1 MRRIGG
7 IVALLLVVAAATAG
21 AQDAQRRVAV
31 LIVEG
36 EQPAAVRSGG
46 AVGLYIAGR
55 GLYVSR
61 EEALEALQA
70 DDLPQGPFPCGRLR
84 RCPIEIFVS
93 VPPLGAQR
101 NTKRYEITIRGGGY
115 RGLLVSESTQIPGL
129 VAIEDIPETVRAL
142 EEGREAPIGW
152 REDLVPRAGLAILDE
167 RLADARDA
175 QLPATLALAVA
186 LIALAGGALLR
197 RSAPL
202 ARAALLFA
210 PLALLFP
217 LAVAALHAT
226 GPVETTAAV
235 LVALPVALLGGRMGG
250 ERLAIALAALIAAY
264 GVVLAVSPETNA
276 LSAIGPHPWNGGRF
290 YGLTNQNE
298 TLLVA
303 AALAAGAV
311 FADLRTLTLAALCLV
326 VFGASSIGADGGGL
340 VVAAAG
346 FAVLWWRL
354 GHGGVAWLAGAV
366 VAAAVVVA
374 LDAAL
379 GGSSHVVDAVRGGPG
394 ELWDA
399 FSRRIRLSWSIVT
412 SSVSQ
417 AGVFVAGIGLLAWF
431 GSMRPRTAVV
441 DAFLAAVAVSL
452 LVNDSPTKV
461 VGYGAIMCGALR
473 AWSVWDSR
481 KTE

>member
-1 MRRIGG
+1 ML
-7 IVALLLVVAAATAG
+7 VAAAATAG
-21 AQDAQRRVAV
+21 SAEAQRRVAV

-36 EQPAAVRSGG
+36 DQPAAVRSGG
-46 AVGLYIAGR
+46 AVGLYVAGR

-61 EEALEALQA
+61 DEALEALQA

-101 NTKRYEITIRGGGY
+101 NTQRYEITIRGGDYG
-115 RGLLVSESTQIPGL
+115 GLLVSESTQIAGL

-142 EEGREAPIGW
+142 EDGREPPISS
-152 REDLVPRAGLAILDE
+152 RDDPVPRAGLAILDE
-167 RLADARDA
+167 RLTDARAA
-175 QLPATLALAVA
+175 QLPATVALTLA
-186 LIALAGGALLR
+186 LIALAGAAVLR

-226 GPVETTAAV
+226 GPFETTAAV
-235 LVALPVALLGGRMGG
+235 LVALPVALLAGRVRG
-250 ERLAIALAALIAAY
+250 ERFAIAIAGLVAVYGLVLAI
-264 GVVLAVSPETNA
+264 SPETNA

-340 VVAAAG
+340 VVAAAA

-354 GHGGVAWLAGAV
+354 GRGSAAWLVGAAV
-366 VAAAVVVA
+366 AVAAVIA

-399 FSRRIRLSWSIVT
+399 FSRRMRLSWSIVT

-417 AGVFVAGIGLLAWF
+417 AAVFVAGLGLLAWF
-431 GSMRPRTAVV
+431 GSVRPRTAVV
-441 DAFLAAVAVSL
+441 DAFLVATAVSL

-461 VGYGAIMCGALR
+461 LGYGAIMCGALR

-481 KTE
+481 DAE